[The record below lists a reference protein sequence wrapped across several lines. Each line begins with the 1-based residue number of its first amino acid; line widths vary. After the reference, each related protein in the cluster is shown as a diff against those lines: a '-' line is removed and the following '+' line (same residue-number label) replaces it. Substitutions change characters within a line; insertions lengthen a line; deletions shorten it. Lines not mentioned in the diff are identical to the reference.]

1 MNSWDFPNIFSR
13 KGNGVNIISG
23 QEATSKNLNLLLKSE
38 LFEMKYDP
46 GYGSNVPLLRFKPD
60 NQLTRDL
67 LIDAIVDAQIF
78 CPNVRFNRNL
88 VEIEKSA
95 PATYRITVPVVVD
108 NDDYETV
115 VVVYVDALE

>member
-23 QEATSKNLNLLLKSE
+23 QAATSKNLNLLLKSE

-115 VVVYVDALE
+115 VAVYVDALE

>member
-23 QEATSKNLNLLLKSE
+23 EEATSKNLNLLLKSE